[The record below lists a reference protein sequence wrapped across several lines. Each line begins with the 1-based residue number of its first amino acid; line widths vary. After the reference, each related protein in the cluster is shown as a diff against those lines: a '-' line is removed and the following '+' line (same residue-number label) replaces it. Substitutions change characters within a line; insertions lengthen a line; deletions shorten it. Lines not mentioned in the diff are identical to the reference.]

1 MAVLYNIEIPQ
12 MIFFILPYTNEKR
25 YYQRLWKH
33 IFSNCA
39 LMLSIKPRA
48 SKFINCMNQQLG
60 LIIKRPKL
68 ISTHGKR
75 QVRTLKFML
84 QYILEKGF

>member
-1 MAVLYNIEIPQ
+1 METDIIKGYDSI
-12 MIFFILPYTNEKR
+12 Y
-25 YYQRLWKH
+25 
-33 IFSNCA
+33 SNCA
-39 LMLSIKPRA
+39 LMLSIKAGA

-75 QVRTLKFML
+75 QVHT
-84 QYILEKGF
+84 YIK